1 MGNEM
6 KKKILA
12 SILVGL
18 MLSLII
24 SSYATSARPIEKY
37 CFMLNV
43 HVYGIGE
50 KYCPPGDNLGIEGAN
65 VTIIVHKK
73 DGLTYPLFS
82 STNENGWIDDRTSA
96 DEPLRDNY
104 WIPRGSDIHIIVIK
118 SEDIIDEETNTKY
131 RYRISIDNWYYNV
144 LENSSSLVFSVSYPG
159 IGLTL
164 KEVIKSRDRANPF
177 PFLSNFPFFQKLLA
191 LPIFGI
197 LFN

>member
-65 VTIIVHKK
+65 VTIIVHK
-73 DGLTYPLFS
+73 
-82 STNENGWIDDRTSA
+82 RTSA